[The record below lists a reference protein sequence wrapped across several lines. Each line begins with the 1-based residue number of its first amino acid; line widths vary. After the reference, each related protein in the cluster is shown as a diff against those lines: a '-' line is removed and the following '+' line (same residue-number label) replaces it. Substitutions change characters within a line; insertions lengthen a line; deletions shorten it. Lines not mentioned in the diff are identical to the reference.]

1 MAKPKFMSDAD
12 WELVKSICLD
22 YGVSPYLIA
31 AIGWHE
37 THWGRLGAGKI
48 GWILGYGYFP
58 GSKVKEKYKGL
69 ENQLHGACHQIS
81 RDLKLPLTLN
91 TLIDFAVNSWKSA
104 APTSWAK
111 SVWSIYT
118 AIKKDYTIPETDTE
132 IQDLTER
139 VEVLEHSVSL
149 FKELV
154 KRLAKEFG
162 NER

>member
-58 GSKVKEKYKGL
+58 GSKVKGL
-69 ENQLHGACHQIS
+69 KINFMEHV
-81 RDLKLPLTLN
+81 T
-91 TLIDFAVNSWKSA
+91 KSA
-104 APTSWAK
+104 
-111 SVWSIYT
+111 
-118 AIKKDYTIPETDTE
+118 ET
-132 IQDLTER
+132 
-139 VEVLEHSVSL
+139 
-149 FKELV
+149 
-154 KRLAKEFG
+154 
-162 NER
+162 